1 MDALALENARALLG
15 VSEHADDVTIN
26 RACRHLSLSSHPD
39 RGGSTAKQQRING
52 ARDLLIADLQRLPPS
67 GQPPAGPGGVAG
79 GSSSTRAQGQAT
91 GGRAEEED
99 GPDDVGGGGEAEAEA
114 EDRSPEGRGSP
125 KRKRKPNPD
134 RAPKKSGAARRAIKA
149 AQEKGEEEG
158 GYVDR
163 GRRVFKEL
171 GGALAS
177 GTKRTC
183 MADAL
188 WVLLQDHEC
197 TAMLEDVRISIMPD
211 NPDENT
217 LFGAAATYAATLGF
231 ELKCVSKEF
240 QQTKGGY
247 ALNLLSRDHGSFLVQ
262 LRVTTGP
269 TDLEPDLHVVAY
281 DGKTV
286 RDNNRYTKVKILELC
301 DRTKEGARLVFDSLF
316 EGLEVRI
323 KNIYELRK
331 MGITP
336 H

>member
-15 VSEHADDVTIN
+15 VSEHADDATIN
-26 RACRHLSLSSHPD
+26 RACRRLSLSSHPD

-52 ARDLLIADLQRLPPS
+52 ARDLLIADLA
-67 GQPPAGPGGVAG
+67 AGPGGVAG

-114 EDRSPEGRGSP
+114 EDRSPEGRGGP
-125 KRKRKPNPD
+125 KRKRQQPNPD

-149 AQEKGEEEG
+149 AKKPKKG

-188 WVLLQDHEC
+188 WVLLQDHKC

>member
-15 VSEHADDVTIN
+15 VSEHADDDTIN
-26 RACRHLSLSSHPD
+26 RACRRLSLRSHPD

-52 ARDLLIADLQRLPPS
+52 ARDLLIADLA
-67 GQPPAGPGGVAG
+67 AGPGGVAG

-114 EDRSPEGRGSP
+114 EDRSPEGRGGP
-125 KRKRKPNPD
+125 KRKRQQPNPD

-149 AQEKGEEEG
+149 AKKPKKG

-188 WVLLQDHEC
+188 WVLLQDHKC

>member
-15 VSEHADDVTIN
+15 VSEHADDDTIN
-26 RACRHLSLSSHPD
+26 RACRRLSLRSHPD

-52 ARDLLIADLQRLPPS
+52 ARDLLIADLA
-67 GQPPAGPGGVAG
+67 AGPGGVAG

-114 EDRSPEGRGSP
+114 EDRSPEGRGGP

-149 AQEKGEEEG
+149 AKKPKKG

-188 WVLLQDHEC
+188 WVLLQDHKC

-217 LFGAAATYAATLGF
+217 LFGAAAMYAATLGF